1 MKKPLSV
8 AFVSSEAA
16 PFSKTGGLGDVVPA
30 LAEAFGSEGLSV
42 TVFIPFYKKNENA
55 GLECSGVS
63 FLTEELVS
71 DRPTSFYTCESNGVR
86 YIFVNSPGIHTDG
99 EYGDENGAYPDN
111 CRRFALFCRSV
122 VLYIKETHSSFDII
136 HCHDWQTGIIPALLK
151 KNSIGIKTVFTIH
164 NLAYQGE
171 FDSDFIGYTGLRKN
185 DFEFEGASDLN
196 FMRSALKYADK
207 ITTVSPSY
215 AREILRAGK
224 GCGMESLLVSR
235 GRDFCG
241 ILNGIDTEEWN
252 PENDRY
258 LPVSYT
264 SEDFSGK
271 SEIKR
276 RFIDRIGLKHPEKP
290 LFIMISRLAE
300 QKGIEAL
307 YGENGAVE
315 RILNRFDLNMAVIG
329 TGESWAEEKIR
340 QLDSRY
346 PNFAGMVAF
355 SSELSH
361 LAEAAGDFFLMPS
374 LYEPCGLNQLY
385 SLRYGTIPLV
395 TETGGLADTVCV
407 DSDLDVK
414 TGIRIP
420 GNGADDIVAAVEAA
434 IGLYA
439 GGPDAVDAVRRNGM
453 KQDFSWTASSRKYL
467 EFYRLS

>member
-8 AFVSSEAA
+8 AFVSAEAA

-30 LAEAFGSEGLSV
+30 LAEAFVGEGLSV

-55 GLECSGVS
+55 GIKNLGVS
-63 FLTEELVS
+63 FLTDERVS
-71 DRPTSFYTCESNGVR
+71 AEPTAFYTCESNGVR

-111 CRRFALFCRSV
+111 CRRFSLFCRSV
-122 VLYIKETHSSFDII
+122 VRYIDETKTSFDII

-151 KNSIGIKTVFTIH
+151 KNGSTVKTVFTIH

-171 FDSDFIGYTGLRKN
+171 FDADFIAYTGLRKT
-185 DFEFEGASDLN
+185 DFEFASAVNLN

-207 ITTVSPSY
+207 VTTVSPSY
-215 AREILRAGK
+215 AAEILQPGK
-224 GCGMESLLVSR
+224 GCGMESLLTAR
-235 GRDFCG
+235 GNDFCG
-241 ILNGIDTEEWN
+241 ILNGIDIDEWN
-252 PENDRY
+252 PGKDRY
-258 LPVSYT
+258 LPVAYT
-264 SEDFSGK
+264 SDDFSGK
-271 SEIKR
+271 SEIKK
-276 RFIDRIGLKHPEKP
+276 RFIGRIGLKHPEKP
-290 LFIMISRLAE
+290 LFIMISRLAG
-300 QKGIEAL
+300 QKGIDAL

-346 PNFAGMVAF
+346 ANFAGMITF
-355 SSELSH
+355 SPELSH
-361 LAEAAGDFFLMPS
+361 WAEAAGDFFLMPS

-395 TETGGLADTVCV
+395 TETGGLIDTVCV
-407 DSDLDVK
+407 DSDLTVQ

-420 GNGADDIVAAVEAA
+420 GSGADDIVAAVEAA

-439 GGPDAVDAVRRNGM
+439 GGPAAVDAVRRNGM
-453 KQDFSWTASSRKYL
+453 SRDFSWTASSRKYM
-467 EFYRLS
+467 EFYSFL